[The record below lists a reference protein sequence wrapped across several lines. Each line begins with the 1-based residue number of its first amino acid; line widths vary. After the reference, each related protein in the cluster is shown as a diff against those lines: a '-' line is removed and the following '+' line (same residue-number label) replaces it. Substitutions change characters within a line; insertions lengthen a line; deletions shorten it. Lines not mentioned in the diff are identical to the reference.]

1 MAATI
6 DEALEILHRTG
17 PELVGGNSN
26 WLAEGYRPKRSGLTS
41 ARRMLST

>member
-6 DEALEILHRTG
+6 DEALEILHRSG

-26 WLAEGYRPKRSGLTS
+26 WLAGGYQPKRSGLTS
-41 ARRMLST
+41 PRRMPST